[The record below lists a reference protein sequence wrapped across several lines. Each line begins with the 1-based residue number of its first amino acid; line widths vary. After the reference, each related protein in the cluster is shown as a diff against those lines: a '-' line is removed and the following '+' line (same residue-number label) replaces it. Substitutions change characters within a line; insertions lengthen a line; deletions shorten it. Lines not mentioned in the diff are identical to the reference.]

1 METTDTIETTG
12 TTTNAVID
20 GTVLYSTFYVQG
32 NIYGIRA
39 IKVQEVINVC
49 HITPVHQV
57 TKPFVV
63 GIINLRGR
71 IVSIIDLAAK
81 LGLEKTKL
89 DKDTGIFILESG
101 TEFIG
106 ILVDKISDVLQINGD
121 LVAPAPGN
129 IQGVSGRFFDGV
141 YQAEN
146 KLIALLNPDLVLIEQ
161 EEQ

>member
-1 METTDTIETTG
+1 MEEM
-12 TTTNAVID
+12 TTNTTSD
-20 GTVLYSTFYVQG
+20 GAMALYSTFCVQN
-32 NIYGIRA
+32 NIYGIKA
-39 IKVQEVINVC
+39 IKVQEVINVG
-49 HITPVHQV
+49 HITPVHQA
-57 TKPFVV
+57 TKPFIV

-71 IVSIIDLAAK
+71 IVTIIDLAAK

-121 LVAPAPGN
+121 LIAPAPGN
-129 IQGVSGRFFDGV
+129 IQGVSGKFFDGV

-146 KLIALLNPDLVLIEQ
+146 KLIALLSPDLVLTEQ
-161 EEQ
+161 GEE